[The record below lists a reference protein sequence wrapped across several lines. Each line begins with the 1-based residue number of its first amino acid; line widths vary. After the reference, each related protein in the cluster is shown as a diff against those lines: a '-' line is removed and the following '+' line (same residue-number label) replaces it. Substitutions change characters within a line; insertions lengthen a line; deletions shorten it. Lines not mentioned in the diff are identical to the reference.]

1 MSEITITEAEEAKP
15 EVRMNFTVYL
25 HAADYDEAQART
37 VAIRH
42 AIETALADED
52 NRLGEFTYPE
62 TRTAWADQFGGK
74 IEPSMLFHG
83 SV

>member
-25 HAADYDEAQART
+25 HAADLDEAVART
-37 VAIRH
+37 ASIRH
-42 AIETALADED
+42 AIEEALADED
-52 NRLGEFTYPE
+52 NNLAEFTYTE
-62 TRTAWADQFGGK
+62 TRTAWADKFGNK
-74 IEPSMLFHG
+74 IAAAQVFHG